1 MAWMDGLFRDLM
13 LRTLTVV
20 AAGLLGAAAACGPGR
35 AGEGAGAVTLRVA
48 DQAGALQSKLKFAGL
63 LDDVPYRIEWAV
75 FPAAV
80 NIHEALKAGAVD
92 IGFSGTGPT
101 VSAIAGGSPIVIA
114 AAWDTGGRGVY
125 LLVPKD
131 SAIQSLQDLRGKT
144 ISPTGRGSAG
154 HYITI
159 VALEKAGLSTSDV
172 KLAFLDPA
180 DASAAFLTGQID
192 AWGTWGVHAIK
203 ALGTHK
209 ARILTDTTQ
218 LRPEIYVA
226 SVTRSAAADPAKLVA
241 IRDFIDRFERGHVW
255 TREHRDQHIAWFS
268 AFAKQDAETSARY
281 YEDEVGYRRLP
292 VDDALVAN
300 MQETLAIWVRG
311 GVLKGNIDMNKYVFR
326 DIPAEH

>member
-1 MAWMDGLFRDLM
+1 MKLFSRIAIAHV
-13 LRTLTVV
+13 LTAV
-20 AAGLLGAAAACGPGR
+20 AASLLMTTIDYGHAL
-35 AGEGAGAVTLRVA
+35 AGDEDLSAVTLRVA
-48 DQAGALQSKLKFAGL
+48 DQGGALQSKLKFAGL
-63 LDDVPYRIEWAV
+63 LEGIPYRIEWAV

-92 IGFSGTGPT
+92 IGLSGTGPT
-101 VSAIAGGSPIVIA
+101 VSAIAGGSPIEVV

-125 LLVPKD
+125 LLVPKE

-159 VALEKAGLSTSDV
+159 VALEQAGLSYRDV
-172 KLAFLDPA
+172 NLAFLDPA

-192 AWGTWGVHAIK
+192 AWGIWGVHAIR

-209 ARILTDTTQ
+209 ARILVDTTQ

-226 SVTRSAAADPAKLVA
+226 SATRAAIEDPAKRLAVQ
-241 IRDFIDRFERGHVW
+241 DFIDRVERGRTW
-255 TREHRDQHIAWFS
+255 TREHRDGHIDWFA
-268 AFAKQDAETSARY
+268 AFAKQDMETSAKS

-300 MQETLAIWVRG
+300 LQETLAIWVRG
-311 GVLKGNIDMNKYVFR
+311 GALKGEVDMTKYVFR
-326 DIPAEH
+326 GIQIR